1 MVGGVRRNADATF
14 AEAFHRMSA
23 FAEAFHRM
31 SAVRH
36 SDFLGRV
43 YGRWFF
49 HDQTQP

>member
-1 MVGGVRRNADATF
+1 MVGGVRRNADAT
-14 AEAFHRMSA
+14 

-49 HDQTQP
+49 RDQTQP